1 MSTEQGLQTGDVGC
15 ARTYAGRFLAMDT
28 AARLQSLRVVLAL
41 CTRRSLA
48 LLVHTCHKA
57 NIDGSGS
64 EEFRRIGVAG
74 WIDEPQSPEHG
85 GDRLVRDL
93 DHALTGI
100 RHG

>member
-1 MSTEQGLQTGDVGC
+1 
-15 ARTYAGRFLAMDT
+15 
-28 AARLQSLRVVLAL
+28 
-41 CTRRSLA
+41 